1 MESWHGKRIL
11 LSLPRKSK
19 GDMKSIAQLKWQ
31 KALVWPAFFLG
42 LLPGLNEQYRRLIK
56 RHYYTQGASCGLI
69 RAYAREFEKAN
80 GRKPNDVELVEWG
93 AGRFAE
99 DLQRMEYVPDESE
112 KQVRFRWVP

>member
-11 LSLPRKSK
+11 LRLPRKSK

-42 LLPGLNEQYRRLIK
+42 LLPGLNEQYWRLIK

-112 KQVRFRWVP
+112 KQFRFRWVP